1 MSGYTECRR
10 RLIQK
15 PHEAHESDNVGGLVV
30 VIETGMILRQG
41 VGRTFWVLFPF
52 IWKKLS
58 RDTHLDVVC
67 LAGEQKQRLV
77 LRLPPEA
84 SNSAVVTGRIHMSR
98 YAQEPLQSR
107 RVRSQ
112 IVPDGRIR
120 DALDQ
125 AAAEHRCRCAKNH
138 VTGAGKVG
146 LTDPAPYRIVRTSD
160 NCEDGVNLSIERVRF
175 LNGLVIILVFKNT
188 ADSSRGSSIR
198 LTDESHLPD

>member
-1 MSGYTECRR
+1 MAAGATNRLEQFSAVVDRR
-10 RLIQK
+10 RACRLSRYTAGRRGLIQK

-52 IWKKLS
+52 IWKNLI

-67 LAGEQKQRLV
+67 LPAEQKQRLV

-112 IVPDGRIR
+112 IVPAGRIR

-125 AAAEHRCRCAKNH
+125 AAAE
-138 VTGAGKVG
+138 
-146 LTDPAPYRIVRTSD
+146 
-160 NCEDGVNLSIERVRF
+160 
-175 LNGLVIILVFKNT
+175 
-188 ADSSRGSSIR
+188 
-198 LTDESHLPD
+198 